1 MYVKIENNTP
11 AEWPVQAFQI
21 RSAFSHVSFPSPM
34 SDEDVLQFG
43 FEPYKASDKPVIDEL
58 VESVEEVSPVKQA
71 DGSWLQQWQVV
82 EKYSP
87 EERERLLAER
97 EVEREKQRVEQVR
110 QSIMDGVQR
119 YLDDF
124 AQTKTYDGILSACT
138 YATSSVPKFAAEGQY
153 CVGARDACWAAVAS
167 IEADVLAG
175 NRPAP
180 SGFEDIRAELPAL
193 SWPA

>member
-1 MYVKIENNTP
+1 MIKVQSNAVTREPLPPFLRGLAPSSLADLSWTDP
-11 AEWPVQAFQI
+11 ALGVSDCAWWPEEDQSPALGEFERYGAETLTVDVDRRVVVVVREVVPWSAEEIAEHKAAEAQRI
-21 RSAFSHVSFPSPM
+21 RS
-34 SDEDVLQFG
+34 E
-43 FEPYKASDKPVIDEL
+43 
-58 VESVEEVSPVKQA
+58 
-71 DGSWLQQWQVV
+71 
-82 EKYSP
+82 
-87 EERERLLAER
+87 
-97 EVEREKQRVEQVR
+97 
-110 QSIMDGVQR
+110 IMDGVQR

-167 IEADVLAG
+167 IEAEVMAG